1 MKSLRFRVRFFFRVS
16 IPNLNKTKKIVTQY
30 LNISEINLFKIIGIL
45 HAISYRVLIIIKS
58 SSNKKNKKF

>member
-58 SSNKKNKKF
+58 SSNKK